1 MQGIMIDETTDVA
14 VMKQLVIY
22 ARYNDRRDNRCGCDE
37 AASHICKVYI
47 SKMVQCKHHFS
58 A

>member
-37 AASHICKVYI
+37 AASHICKV
-47 SKMVQCKHHFS
+47 
-58 A
+58 